1 MSSCVLDSSA
11 IIALLDEERGAD
23 VVWSVLHRSAVSTVN
38 LAEVYT
44 KLNERGQDGRTA
56 VALIVASLDQVEPYT
71 HEQAVVTGVLRERTS
86 KAGLSLGDRACLAL
100 ALSLNA
106 EVYTSD
112 QAWRRVKVGCTINF
126 IR

>member
-1 MSSCVLDSSA
+1 MIEAVFDAS
-11 IIALLDEERGAD
+11 ALLALLLGELGSDTLVPVLNHAVIGA
-23 VVWSVLHRSAVSTVN
+23 VN
-38 LAEVYT
+38 LAEVQT
-44 KLNERGQDGRTA
+44 KLIDLGPQFTALRASASDLLLRT
-56 VALIVASLDQVEPYT
+56 EPFT
-71 HEQAVVTGVLRERTS
+71 AEQALVAANLRIATRG
-86 KAGLSLGDRACLAL
+86 AGLSLGDRACLAL